1 MVLCNHS
8 FKTNPNTVTNLSKLY
23 QLTFAQC
30 VRLLYTHFLGI
41 FFGHHKGD
49 IQENVISNMMRRTS
63 PLNLSGMNEIGTVE
77 NVSIYRP
84 LLPHTKEDIFDFAHT
99 FGVPYF
105 KDTTPKWSVRGKLR

>member
-1 MVLCNHS
+1 MHS
-8 FKTNPNTVTNLSKLY
+8 SFNVFSAITASKLT
-23 QLTFAQC
+23 QTLSLTSLNFSTT
-30 VRLLYTHFLGI
+30 LLLRLGI

-84 LLPHTKEDIFDFAHT
+84 LLPHTKDDIFDFAHT